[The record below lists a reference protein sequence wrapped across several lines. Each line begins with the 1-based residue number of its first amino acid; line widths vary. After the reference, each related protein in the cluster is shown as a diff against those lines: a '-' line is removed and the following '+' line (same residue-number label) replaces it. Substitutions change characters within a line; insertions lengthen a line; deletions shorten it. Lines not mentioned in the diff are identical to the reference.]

1 MNLKLIKNHRGSLGL
16 GQTNKPL
23 IFTATNHIFIAALML
38 LMFSGQVYAAEDND
52 GWNITLTPY
61 LWGVAMDG
69 KTGIGTLPPV
79 DVDASFSDI
88 LDSLNFAA
96 SLHTEFRK
104 GKWNFVID
112 PTYMDLELD
121 LGSMDMT
128 VPNPDYPPDPQTF
141 NVNVSGKVKIKMW
154 FVEAWTSYLF
164 LPEWEVLG
172 GIRYQ
177 DQEITPQITIAP
189 PDITLSPKIDE
200 DWTDFFAGVRWS
212 KTLSNKWFM
221 VLRGDYAFAGDS
233 ESGSWN
239 GVVFFNRRFGETMA
253 LNLGYR
259 YFTNEYDTDAYLWDM
274 DMTGPVVGYTWQFGN
289 TRWPR

>member
-1 MNLKLIKNHRGSLGL
+1 MQINSKAVLFIRSLFSAVVASIIL
-16 GQTNKPL
+16 TMPAQ
-23 IFTATNHIFIAALML
+23 AA
-38 LMFSGQVYAAEDND
+38 DD

-61 LWGVAMDG
+61 LWGVALDG
-69 KTGIGTLPPV
+69 KTGIGELPPV
-79 DVDASFSDI
+79 DIDASFSDI
-88 LDSLNFAA
+88 LDNLNFAA

-112 PTYMDLELD
+112 PTYMDIELD
-121 LGSMDMT
+121 VDMDLP
-128 VPNPDYPPDPQTF
+128 VPPSEPFD
-141 NVNVSGKVKIKMW
+141 VNVSGKIKIKMW

-177 DQEITPQITIAP
+177 DQEITPQITITP
-189 PDITLSPKIDE
+189 PPPSIPPPTKIDE

-239 GVVFFNRRFGETMA
+239 GIVFFNRRFGETMA

-259 YFTNEYDTDAYLWDM
+259 YFTNEFDSDAYVWDM
-274 DMTGPVVGYTWQFGN
+274 NMTGPVVGYTWQFGS
-289 TRWPR
+289 TRWPQ